1 MEMHFDWTFFW
12 QSLFHPS
19 GAFLAGLGMTVA
31 ISVVS
36 MVLGLVLGLIVALMR
51 LSRNRALRIIAS
63 VYVWILQGIPLLVV
77 LVVIYLGLA
86 AANIYKFQDT
96 SVMGVVLAGSVKAAI
111 VGLTLNCGAYV
122 SEIIRSA
129 ISAVPEGQTEAS
141 MALGMTGFSSMRWI
155 ILPQAVRTMIPPL
168 GNQFNTLMKNT
179 SLLSIIGV
187 SEMFLVTQSIS
198 SATFKTF
205 EIFLVTG
212 VYYLLLTTVWTI
224 LQNEIE
230 CHLSRQLGIPVK
242 SMLSKAA
249 SAIRAVAAGN
259 TKAKQSVAPEAH
271 A

>member
-1 MEMHFDWTFFW
+1 MHFDWAFFW

-19 GAFLAGLGMTVA
+19 GAFLAGLGTTVA
-31 ISVVS
+31 ISIVS
-36 MVLGLVLGLIVALMR
+36 MVLVLILGLAVALMR
-51 LSRNRALRIIAS
+51 LSHNRILRIIAS
-63 VYVWILQGIPLLVV
+63 IYVWILQGIPLLVV
-77 LVVIYLGLA
+77 LVIIYLGLA

-96 SVMGVVLAGSVKAAI
+96 SMMGMVLAGSVKAAI

-129 ISAVPEGQTEAS
+129 ITAVPEGQMEAS

-155 ILPQAVRTMIPPL
+155 ILPQAIRTMIPPL

-198 SATFKTF
+198 SSTFKTF
-205 EIFLVTG
+205 EIFLVVG

-230 CHLSRQLGIPVK
+230 CHLSRQLGIPAK
-242 SMLSKAA
+242 SMLSKAL
-249 SAIRAVAAGN
+249 STIHIIFTGNSEMKRVAAL
-259 TKAKQSVAPEAH
+259 EA
-271 A
+271 

>member
-111 VGLTLNCGAYV
+111 VGLTLNCG
-122 SEIIRSA
+122 RC
-129 ISAVPEGQTEAS
+129 GQAAAQPTAS
-141 MALGMTGFSSMRWI
+141 RRTRQRPSS
-155 ILPQAVRTMIPPL
+155 T
-168 GNQFNTLMKNT
+168 
-179 SLLSIIGV
+179 
-187 SEMFLVTQSIS
+187 
-198 SATFKTF
+198 
-205 EIFLVTG
+205 
-212 VYYLLLTTVWTI
+212 
-224 LQNEIE
+224 
-230 CHLSRQLGIPVK
+230 
-242 SMLSKAA
+242 
-249 SAIRAVAAGN
+249 
-259 TKAKQSVAPEAH
+259 
-271 A
+271 

>member
-96 SVMGVVLAGSVKAAI
+96 SVMGVVLAGSVKA
-111 VGLTLNCGAYV
+111 
-122 SEIIRSA
+122 
-129 ISAVPEGQTEAS
+129 
-141 MALGMTGFSSMRWI
+141 GFSSMRWI

-259 TKAKQSVAPEAH
+259 TKTKQSVAPEAH

>member
-96 SVMGVVLAGSVKAAI
+96 SVMGVVLAGSGRADGSLHG
-111 VGLTLNCGAYV
+111 VGDDRFFLD
-122 SEIIRSA
+122 
-129 ISAVPEGQTEAS
+129 AVDH
-141 MALGMTGFSSMRWI
+141 
-155 ILPQAVRTMIPPL
+155 
-168 GNQFNTLMKNT
+168 
-179 SLLSIIGV
+179 
-187 SEMFLVTQSIS
+187 S
-198 SATFKTF
+198 SAGGKDDD
-205 EIFLVTG
+205 
-212 VYYLLLTTVWTI
+212 
-224 LQNEIE
+224 
-230 CHLSRQLGIPVK
+230 PP
-242 SMLSKAA
+242 
-249 SAIRAVAAGN
+249 AG
-259 TKAKQSVAPEAH
+259 
-271 A
+271 